1 MIENEKKQSKKTKQK
16 QKLMK
21 KEPLYLC
28 FDFMRQTNLRTGIKD
43 ALMGKLILRGK
54 TKNKRSELEY
64 EEEEE
69 GDKRRLPITLDN
81 RENPGVTL

>member
-1 MIENEKKQSKKTKQK
+1 MFWFHASNKSS
-16 QKLMK
+16 
-21 KEPLYLC
+21 Y
-28 FDFMRQTNLRTGIKD
+28 RIKD

-69 GDKRRLPITLDN
+69 EGDKRRLPITLDN

>member
-1 MIENEKKQSKKTKQK
+1 MFWFHASNKSS
-16 QKLMK
+16 
-21 KEPLYLC
+21 Y
-28 FDFMRQTNLRTGIKD
+28 RIKD
-43 ALMGKLILRGK
+43 PLMEKLILRGK

-69 GDKRRLPITLDN
+69 GDKIRLPITLDN

>member
-1 MIENEKKQSKKTKQK
+1 
-16 QKLMK
+16 
-21 KEPLYLC
+21 
-28 FDFMRQTNLRTGIKD
+28 
-43 ALMGKLILRGK
+43 MGKLILRGK

-69 GDKRRLPITLDN
+69 EGKRRLPITLDN

>member
-1 MIENEKKQSKKTKQK
+1 MEK
-16 QKLMK
+16 LV
-21 KEPLYLC
+21 
-28 FDFMRQTNLRTGIKD
+28 
-43 ALMGKLILRGK
+43 LRGK
-54 TKNKRSELEY
+54 TKNKRSELKY

>member
-1 MIENEKKQSKKTKQK
+1 
-16 QKLMK
+16 
-21 KEPLYLC
+21 
-28 FDFMRQTNLRTGIKD
+28 
-43 ALMGKLILRGK
+43 MGKLILRGK

-64 EEEEE
+64 EEEEEE